1 MHGVYS
7 SPLRRLVMWNVLCW
21 WLGLGGLLGLGG
33 CAPGLPS
40 PPLSPPASPSPDETW
55 ARATYQ
61 LAVGD
66 RVRFISWSVPEL
78 SCEVLVAADGT
89 VVYPYVGTVQARGR
103 TVVELET
110 ELGTELGQRLA
121 AAGLGWLDPHGL
133 DLHADI
139 DAYLLSRKLKI
150 RLDPYGLDLHADV
163 IGYGR
168 SQVAVLGEVRLPGV
182 YPWQPDATPLAL
194 IAQAGGLTAHAW
206 YVALLIHAAPPQAP
220 ANTSPGVPPVSPPA
234 LRLDL
239 HKLFLG
245 EGSPTLRL
253 AGGDTLYVPPAG
265 MYQVFGRVRS
275 PGQYPLQRN
284 TTVLQALAQAG
295 GLKAFAATNR
305 LTVWRYHVHN
315 ATGGGELY
323 LRHVARFVLDEPPQA
338 LRVSLHDVLQPGDVL
353 VVPTGFLF

>member
-1 MHGVYS
+1 MRGVYA
-7 SPLRRLVMWNVLCW
+7 SPLRRLVMWSVLCW

-33 CAPGLPS
+33 CAPLPPY
-40 PPLSPPASPSPDETW
+40 PPLSPPASPPPQDETW

-103 TVVELET
+103 TVVQLET
-110 ELGTELGQRLA
+110 ELETELGQRLA
-121 AAGLGWLDPHGL
+121 TAGLKSLDPHGL
-133 DLHADI
+133 DLHADVI
-139 DAYLLSRKLKI
+139 D
-150 RLDPYGLDLHADV
+150 
-163 IGYGR
+163 YGR
-168 SQVAVLGEVRLPGV
+168 AQVAVLGEVRLPGV
-182 YPWQPDATPLAL
+182 YPWQPDTTPLAL

-206 YVALLIHAAPPQAP
+206 YVALLIRAAPPKAP
-220 ANTSPGVPPVSPPA
+220 ANTPTGAPLVSPPA

-245 EGSPTLRL
+245 EGSPNLRL

-265 MYQVFGRVRS
+265 MYQVLGRVRY
-275 PGQYPLQRN
+275 PGQYRLQRN

-315 ATGGGELY
+315 ATCGGELC
-323 LRHVARFVLDEPPQA
+323 LRLVARFVLDEPPQA
-338 LRVSLHDVLQPGDVL
+338 FRVSLNDVLQPGDVL
-353 VVPTGFLF
+353 MVPTGYLF

>member
-1 MHGVYS
+1 
-7 SPLRRLVMWNVLCW
+7 
-21 WLGLGGLLGLGG
+21 
-33 CAPGLPS
+33 
-40 PPLSPPASPSPDETW
+40 
-55 ARATYQ
+55 
-61 LAVGD
+61 VGD

-89 VVYPYVGTVQARGR
+89 VVYPYVGVVQARGR
-103 TVVELET
+103 TVVDLET
-110 ELGTELGQRLA
+110 ELTTELGQRLA
-121 AAGLGWLDPHGL
+121 AAGLGWLDSPGP
-133 DLHADI
+133 DLHADV

-150 RLDPYGLDLHADV
+150 KLDPYALDLHADV
-163 IGYGR
+163 IHYGR

-182 YPWQPDATPLAL
+182 YPWQPDTTPLAL

-220 ANTSPGVPPVSPPA
+220 TSSTAGTPPA

-253 AGGDTLYVPPAG
+253 AGGDTLYMPPVG
-265 MYQVFGRVRS
+265 MYQVLGRVKY
-275 PGQYPLQRN
+275 PGQYRLQRH
-284 TTVLQALAQAG
+284 TMVMQALAQAG

-305 LTVWRYHVHN
+305 LTVWRYPAYD

-323 LRHVARFVLDEPPQA
+323 LRHAANSVSDEPPQA
-338 LRVSLHDVLQPGDVL
+338 FHVSLHDVLQPGDVL
-353 VVPTGFLF
+353 MVPTGF

>member
-1 MHGVYS
+1 MRGVYA
-7 SPLRRLVMWNVLCW
+7 SPLRWRVMWSVLCW
-21 WLGLGGLLGLGG
+21 WLGLGGLLSLSG
-33 CAPGLPS
+33 CAPRLPS
-40 PPLSPPASPSPDETW
+40 PPPSPQASAPQDETW

-89 VVYPYVGTVQARGR
+89 VLYPYVGIVPARGR
-103 TVVELET
+103 TVVQLET
-110 ELGTELGQRLA
+110 ALETALGQQLA
-121 AAGLGWLDPHGL
+121 AAGLKSLDPHGL
-133 DLHADI
+133 DLHADVI
-139 DAYLLSRKLKI
+139 D
-150 RLDPYGLDLHADV
+150 
-163 IGYGR
+163 YGR
-168 SQVAVLGEVRLPGV
+168 AQVAVLGEVRLPGV

-206 YVALLIHAAPPQAP
+206 YVALLIHAAPPLAP
-220 ANTSPGVPPVSPPA
+220 AATPPGVLPVSPPA

-245 EGSPTLRL
+245 EGSPNLRL

-265 MYQVFGRVRS
+265 MYQVLGRVRY
-275 PGQYPLQRN
+275 PGQYRLQRN
-284 TTVLQALAQAG
+284 TTVMQALAQAG

-305 LTVWRYHVHN
+305 LMVWRSHVHT
-315 ATGGGELY
+315 ATCGGELC
-323 LRHVARFVLDEPPQA
+323 LRFVARFVLDEPPQA
-338 LRVSLHDVLQPGDVL
+338 FRVSLHDVLQPGDVL

>member
-1 MHGVYS
+1 MSGVYA
-7 SPLRRLVMWNVLCW
+7 SPLRRLVMWSVLGCL
-21 WLGLGGLLGLGG
+21 LGLGGPLGLGG
-33 CAPGLPS
+33 CAPSLPY
-40 PPLSPPASPSPDETW
+40 PPLSPPASLPQAETW

-66 RVRFISWSVPEL
+66 RVRFISVSIPEL
-78 SCEVLVAADGT
+78 SCEVLVEADGT

-103 TVVELET
+103 TVVQLET
-110 ELGTELGQRLA
+110 ELETELGQRLA
-121 AAGLGWLDPHGL
+121 AAGLERLDPHVL
-133 DLHADI
+133 DLQ
-139 DAYLLSRKLKI
+139 
-150 RLDPYGLDLHADV
+150 ADV
-163 IGYGR
+163 IDYGR
-168 SQVAVLGEVRLPGV
+168 SQVAVLGEVRQPGV

-206 YVALLIHAAPPQAP
+206 FVALLIHAAPPKSP
-220 ANTSPGVPPVSPPA
+220 ANTTPLAPPVSPLA

-245 EGSPTLRL
+245 EGPPNLRL

-265 MYQVFGRVRS
+265 MYQVLGRVRY
-275 PGQYPLQRN
+275 PGQYRLQRN
-284 TTVLQALAQAG
+284 TTVVQALAQAG

-305 LTVWRYHVHN
+305 LTVWRYHVHT
-315 ATGGGELY
+315 ATCGGELC

-338 LRVSLHDVLQPGDVL
+338 FRVSLHDVLQPGDVL

>member
-7 SPLRRLVMWNVLCW
+7 PPLRRLMMWSVLCW

-33 CAPGLPS
+33 CAP
-40 PPLSPPASPSPDETW
+40 PPPYPPRSTPASPPQDETW

-66 RVRFISWSVPEL
+66 RVRFISGNIPEL

-110 ELGTELGQRLA
+110 ELETKLGQRLA
-121 AAGLGWLDPHGL
+121 AAGLKGRDPH
-133 DLHADI
+133 
-139 DAYLLSRKLKI
+139 
-150 RLDPYGLDLHADV
+150 GLDLHADV

-194 IAQAGGLTAHAW
+194 IGQAGGLTAHAW

-284 TTVLQALAQAG
+284 TTVVQALAQAG

-315 ATGGGELY
+315 ATCGGEVC
-323 LRHVARFVLDEPPQA
+323 LRFVARFVLDEPPQA
-338 LRVSLHDVLQPGDVL
+338 FRVSLDDVLQPGDVL